1 MCILCCFCCSNNKTG
16 VYISTGS
23 SVRNSDVFKVL
34 QDAFLESQSST
45 LGLAILQSLDSIYRL
60 DPANYFIVQ
69 EHHTLS
75 LFLERLVE
83 RNRDVQVRILPGIG
97 IGSTELS

>member
-1 MCILCCFCCSNNKTG
+1 M
-16 VYISTGS
+16 
-23 SVRNSDVFKVL
+23 FKVL
-34 QDAFLESQSST
+34 QDAFLESHSST

-75 LFLERLVE
+75 MFLEGMVE
-83 RNRDVQVRILPGIG
+83 RNNEVQVKIRACLHGQSLNSESIASLFMV
-97 IGSTELS
+97 